1 MAKKVGAP
9 GLMRVTVGG
18 EGEVKRLIAL
28 ALHKGT
34 PTEASKDKSL
44 VLGRV
49 NVPDERDV
57 HPSMRG
63 LVWDYGIA
71 KLGMDRA
78 SQFDGPEKLEKITQV
93 YDDLCAGVWERE
105 SKRGTVIVAAWIE
118 ALAEVKGATI
128 PEIQASLKGYTDAQ
142 KEKIR
147 ANPAVEAKTKE
158 VLDRRAGAGS
168 TVNLDSLLSDD
179 EEDDGEE

>member
-1 MAKKVGAP
+1 MAKKIGNA
-9 GLMRVTVGG
+9 GLMRVTVGPEDG
-18 EGEVKRLIAL
+18 AKRLIAI

-34 PTEASKDKSL
+34 PTEASKDARL
-44 VLGRV
+44 VLGKV
-49 NVPDERDV
+49 EVPDERDV
-57 HPSMRG
+57 HPDVRG
-63 LVWDYGIA
+63 LVWDYGMA

-78 SQFDGPEKLEKITQV
+78 SQFEGQEKLEKIAQV
-93 YDDLCAGVWERE
+93 YEDLCNGIWERE
-105 SKRGTVIVAAWIE
+105 SKRGATIVAAWIE

-147 ANPAVEAKTKE
+147 ANPAVAAKTKE

>member
-1 MAKKVGAP
+1 MAKKIGMP
-9 GLMRVTVGG
+9 GIMRITVGG

-34 PTEASKDKSL
+34 PTEATKDKAL
-44 VLGRV
+44 ILGRV
-49 NVPDERDV
+49 EVPDERDV

-78 SQFDGPEKLEKITQV
+78 SQFDGLDKLDKIQQV
-93 YDDLCAGVWERE
+93 YDDLCEGVWERE
-105 SKRGTVIVAAWIE
+105 SKRGSVIVAAWIE

-128 PEIQASLKGYTDAQ
+128 PEIQASLKGYTDEQ
-142 KEKIR
+142 KDKIK
-147 ANPAVEAKTKE
+147 ANPAVVAKTQE
-158 VLDRRAGAGS
+158 VVNRRAGAGS
-168 TVNLDSLLSDD
+168 TVSLDSLLGDD
-179 EEDDGEE
+179 EEDGDGE